1 MDSSLT
7 LLVDAPSLFYRA
19 LFSTPDTISTP
30 QGTPINAA
38 YGFFRML
45 AQLIAD
51 RDPDYIGCAEDG
63 NWRPEWRVE
72 LLEGYKSMRAEPGSQ
87 QEQAEEKLADQVPV
101 IYELL
106 EMCGIG
112 VAGHPEYEAE
122 DVIGTWAAKAPGRVE
137 IFSGDRDL
145 WQLVEDPRCTV
156 LYPVR
161 GVSVIDTVDESY
173 IATKCEIPGRAYRD
187 FAVLRGDP
195 SDGLPGV
202 RGIGKKMA
210 AGLLTRYGTIEAVI
224 AAAESGESGGGL
236 AKVRNELDYVRRAVQ
251 VVTIARDVP
260 LPEVSLARPRRV
272 DPAVIRH
279 AATYGLGSPI
289 KRLVAALEG
298 AAPQEGAGEESGD
311 D

>member
-1 MDSSLT
+1 MDASLT

-19 LFSTPDTISTP
+19 LFSTPDTVSTP

-38 YGFFRML
+38 YGFFNML

-51 RDPDYIGCAEDG
+51 RQPGYIGCAADG

-72 LLEGYKSMRAEPGSQ
+72 LIADYKSARAEPGSP
-87 QEQAEEKLADQVPV
+87 QEQAEEQLADQVPV

-106 EMCGIG
+106 EMCEIA
-112 VAGHPEYEAE
+112 VAGNDRYEAE
-122 DVIGTWAAKAPGRVE
+122 DVIGTWAAEARGRVE

-161 GVSVIDTVDESY
+161 GVTVIDVVDESY
-173 IATKCEIPGRAYRD
+173 IAAKCEIPGRAYRD

-202 RGIGKKMA
+202 RGIGKKTA
-210 AGLLTRYGTIEAVI
+210 AALLTRFGTIEAI
-224 AAAESGESGGGL
+224 MEAAEGGESAGGL
-236 AKVRNELDYVRRAVQ
+236 AKVRNELDYVRRAVK
-251 VVTIARDVP
+251 VVTIATDVP
-260 LPEVSLARPRRV
+260 LPPVDLTRPTEI
-272 DPAVIRH
+272 DPSVVQH
-279 AATYGLGSPI
+279 AAAYGLGTPI
-289 KRLVAALEG
+289 KRLVAALG
-298 AAPQEGAGEESGD
+298 TPATSSS
-311 D
+311 

>member
-1 MDSSLT
+1 VDNDLA

-30 QGTPINAA
+30 QGKPINAA

-45 AQLIAD
+45 AQLIGD
-51 RDPDYIGCAEDG
+51 RKPDYIGCAADG
-63 NWRPEWRVE
+63 NWRPEWRVQ
-72 LLEGYKSMRAEPGSQ
+72 LIEGYKSARAEAGSP
-87 QEQAEEKLADQVPV
+87 QEKAEDLLAHQVPI

-106 EMCGIG
+106 EACGVA
-112 VAGHPEYEAE
+112 VAGHDRYEAE
-122 DVIGTWAAKAPGRVE
+122 DVIGTWAAQAPGRVE

-145 WQLVEDPRCTV
+145 WQLVEDPRVRV

-161 GVSVIDTVDESY
+161 GVSVIDEVDEAY
-173 IATKCEIPGRAYRD
+173 IAQKCEIPGRAYLD

-210 AGLLTRYGTIEAVI
+210 AALLTRYGTIDAVM
-224 AAAESGESGGGL
+224 AAAEDGASGGGL

-251 VVTIARDVP
+251 VVTIAKDVP
-260 LPEVSLARPRRV
+260 LPEANLARPTSI
-272 DPAVIRH
+272 DDSVIKR
-279 AATYGLGSPI
+279 AASYGLESPI
-289 KRLVAALEG
+289 KRLVGALVPS
-298 AAPQEGAGEESGD
+298 ASSSD

>member
-1 MDSSLT
+1 MDQT
-7 LLVDAPSLFYRA
+7 VALLVDAPSLFYRA

-30 QGTPINAA
+30 QGVPINAA

-45 AQLIAD
+45 AQLIGD
-51 RDPDYIGCAEDG
+51 RRPDYIGCAADG

-72 LLEGYKSMRAEPGSQ
+72 LIEGYKSARAEPGSP
-87 QEQAEEKLADQVPV
+87 QEKAEELLAHQVPV

-106 EMCGIG
+106 EACGIA
-112 VAGHPEYEAE
+112 VAGHDRYEAE
-122 DVIGTWAAKAPGRVE
+122 DVIGTWAAQAPGRVE

-145 WQLVEDPRCTV
+145 WQLVEDPRVQV

-173 IATKCEIPGRAYRD
+173 IAEKCQIPGRAYRD

-210 AGLLTRYGTIEAVI
+210 AALLTRYGDIEAVI
-224 AAAESGESGGGL
+224 AAAEDGASAGGL
-236 AKVRNELDYVRRAVQ
+236 AKVRNELDYVKRAIK
-251 VVTIARDVP
+251 VVTIATDVL
-260 LPEVSLARPRRV
+260 LPQVDLTRPRAV
-272 DPAVIRH
+272 DPSVVER
-279 AATYGLGSPI
+279 AASYGLESPI
-289 KRLVAALEG
+289 RRLIGALTSAE
-298 AAPQEGAGEESGD
+298 D
-311 D
+311 DSVG

>member
-1 MDSSLT
+1 MDSTVT

-19 LFSTPDTISTP
+19 LFSTPDTVSTP

-38 YGFFRML
+38 YGFFNML

-51 RDPDYIGCAEDG
+51 RQPDYIGCAADG

-72 LLEGYKSMRAEPGSQ
+72 LIADYKSARAEPGSP
-87 QEQAEEKLADQVPV
+87 QEKAEEQLADQVPV

-106 EMCGIG
+106 EMCGIA
-112 VAGHPEYEAE
+112 VAGNDRYEAE
-122 DVIGTWAAKAPGRVE
+122 DVIGTWAAQAPGRVE

-161 GVSVIDTVDESY
+161 GVTVIDVVDESY
-173 IATKCEIPGRAYRD
+173 IAAKCEIPGRGYRD

-202 RGIGKKMA
+202 RGIGKKTA
-210 AGLLTRYGTIEAVI
+210 ATLLTRYGTIEAI
-224 AAAESGESGGGL
+224 MEAAESGESAGGL

-251 VVTIARDVP
+251 VVTIATDVP
-260 LPEVSLARPRRV
+260 LPEVDLSRPTEV
-272 DPAVIRH
+272 EPGVVQH
-279 AATYGLGSPI
+279 AAGYGLGTPI
-289 KRLVAALEG
+289 KRLVSALSR
-298 AAPQEGAGEESGD
+298 ATSST
-311 D
+311 